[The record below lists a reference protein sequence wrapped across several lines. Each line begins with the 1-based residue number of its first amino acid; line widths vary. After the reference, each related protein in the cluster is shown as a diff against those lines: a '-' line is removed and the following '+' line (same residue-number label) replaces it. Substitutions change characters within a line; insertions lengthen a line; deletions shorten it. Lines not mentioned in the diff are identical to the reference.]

1 MTDIARPRRAVVVAA
16 GMGRRLAPFT
26 DEMPKCLVPVRG
38 RPMLA
43 RAIDSFRAHGVDDVV
58 VVRGYKAEVLERR
71 QGELAPPGVVRFVEN
86 PAYRDNNIL
95 QSLFHAADALDGPFL
110 FTYADIVFARDVVTR
125 LMEAPGDI
133 CLVTDRRFRDI
144 YEGRTDHPLPEAE
157 VLSVGADGLV
167 AKVGKRALPPEEAAG
182 EFIGLAKLS
191 AAGAARFTA
200 AWRAL
205 ERDYADRPDAPF
217 QRAPHWRQA
226 YLTDLLQHL
235 IDAGERMVPVW
246 IDGGW
251 REIDTVQD
259 LERAEAT
266 VDF

>member
-1 MTDIARPRRAVVVAA
+1 MIAKPRRAVVVAA
-16 GMGRRLAPFT
+16 GMGRRLQPYT

-43 RAIDSFRAHGVDDVV
+43 RALDAFRAHGLDDFV

-71 QGELAPPGVVRFVEN
+71 RDELAPPGQLRFVEN
-86 PAYRDNNIL
+86 RAFATNNIL
-95 QSLFHAADALDGPFL
+95 QSLFCAADALDRPFL

-125 LMEAPGDI
+125 LMQAEGDF
-133 CLVTDRRFRDI
+133 CLVVDRRFRDI

-157 VLSVGADGLV
+157 VCSVDDAGFV
-167 AKVGKRALPPEEAAG
+167 AKVGKRALPPEDAAG
-182 EFIGLAKLS
+182 EFIGLAKIS
-191 AAGAARFTA
+191 AAGAERFTA

-205 ERDYADRPDAPF
+205 EARYAGREEEPF
-217 QRAPHWRQA
+217 QRAPQWRNA

-235 IDAGERMVPVW
+235 IDAGERMTPVY
-246 IDGGW
+246 IDGMW

-259 LERAEAT
+259 LHRAEET

>member
-1 MTDIARPRRAVVVAA
+1 MIAKPRRAVIVAA
-16 GMGRRLAPFT
+16 GMGRRLLPYT

-38 RPMLA
+38 RPMLS
-43 RAIDSFRAHGVDDVV
+43 RALDAFRAHGLDEFVI
-58 VVRGYKAEVLERR
+58 VRGYKADVLERR
-71 QGELAPPGVVRFVEN
+71 RLELGPPNEVRFVEN
-86 PAYRDNNIL
+86 REYQTNNIL

-125 LMEAPGDI
+125 LMEAEGDF
-133 CLVTDRRFRDI
+133 CLVVDRRFRDI

-157 VLSVGADGLV
+157 VCSVGTDGFV

-182 EFIGLAKLS
+182 EFIGLAKIS

-200 AWRAL
+200 AWREL
-205 ERDYADRPDAPF
+205 EASYAGRDDEPF
-217 QRAPHWRQA
+217 QRAPQWRNA

-235 IDAGERMVPVW
+235 IDGGERMMPVY
-246 IDGGW
+246 IDGMW

-259 LERAEAT
+259 LHRAEET